1 MFAPGPGT
9 LGCIIRLA
17 FGGRANMDRREFLS
31 HSARL
36 LVTAGLSPKLF
47 AENRMPESNQRRPLS
62 FSSDWIES
70 VLVTAVREMAVED
83 AIVVNL
89 STTARHSRVGG
100 AAGAILT

>member
-36 LVTAGLSPKLF
+36 LVTAGLSPKMF

-70 VLVTAVREMAVED
+70 VLVTAVREMAVEGG
-83 AIVVNL
+83 IVVDL
-89 STTARHSRVGG
+89 PPPAHDYKGRGG
-100 AAGAILT
+100 GGR